1 MEIYEPPYK
10 ISNSMLEKVAS
21 ISEKLGKISNWHDL
35 AAKPHLRR
43 SNRIK
48 SIYSSLR
55 IEANSLP
62 MSAVSGIIDGKTVI
76 GDAKEIREVKNAY
89 NAYDKIM
96 EINPYD
102 INDLCMIHGY
112 MTEGL
117 VKESGKFRSGNE
129 GIFDGGKCIFIAPPP
144 NMVSVLMN
152 DLFQWMNRM
161 QGKLHPLI
169 VAAIFH
175 YEFVFIHPFADGNGR
190 MARLWHTALLA
201 KWKKI
206 FLYIPMESQIEKFQT
221 EYYEAIAKCH
231 TKGNSNFFIE
241 FILTRI
247 DEIIDT
253 LIKQIEISSGNE
265 YVNKILMIMETD
277 VSYSVTELMNLLQ
290 LKSRSSFRTN
300 YLVPALKSEKIR
312 MTIPDKPNSRNQRY
326 VKV

>member
-10 ISNSMLEKVAS
+10 ISNFMLEKVAS

-96 EINPYD
+96 EVNPYD

-129 GIFDGGKCIFIAPPP
+129 GVFDGGKCIFIAPPP
-144 NMVSVLMN
+144 NMVPALMN

-300 YLVPALKSEKIR
+300 YLVPALKSEKIK

>member
-96 EINPYD
+96 EVNPYD
-102 INDLCMIHGY
+102 ISDLCMIHGY

-129 GIFDGGKCIFIAPPP
+129 GVFDGGKCIFIAPPP
-144 NMVSVLMN
+144 NMVPALMH

-169 VAAIFH
+169 AAAIFH
-175 YEFVFIHPFADGNGR
+175 YEFVFVHPFADGNGR

-300 YLVPALKSEKIR
+300 YLVPALKSEKIK

>member
-10 ISNSMLEKVAS
+10 ISNFMLEKVAS

-96 EINPYD
+96 EVNPYD

-129 GIFDGGKCIFIAPPP
+129 GVFDGGKCIFIAPPP
-144 NMVSVLMN
+144 NMVPALMN

-169 VAAIFH
+169 AAAIFH